1 MPFVLD
7 NSVTMAWCFADEANA
22 FARDI
27 RRHLDEND
35 ALVPVVW
42 PFAVANALLVAE
54 RRRRITEAQTGRFLE
69 FLSTMPITV
78 DTDTDPSELQMVLV
92 GREYGLTAYDA
103 CYRELAMR
111 QGLRL
116 ATQDAQLR
124 AAAGRAGVPLM

>member
-22 FARDI
+22 FTRDI

-35 ALVPVVW
+35 ALVPVIW
-42 PFAVANALLVAE
+42 PFEVANALLVAE

-103 CYRELAMR
+103 CYLELAIR
-111 QGLRL
+111 QGLPL